1 MHMRLARRSL
11 LALLKPVVAVWYA
24 TCSSLP
30 LLVAGSSPTGL
41 HEHQAHFLATAK
53 TGSKSDV
60 LSNKDTIAVQHHEQA
75 WPWSQN
81 TASPDK
87 PKKPVEP
94 ANITMKYDGID
105 PHSMV
110 HHNTKTMTSDWQKEV
125 PGYKGFN
132 SSDGSKSGAVLLRPA
147 VKVIAT
153 LVTVAILGQI

>member
-30 LLVAGSSPTGL
+30 LLVAGSSPTNL
-41 HEHQAHFLATAK
+41 HEHQAYFLATAK

-60 LSNKDTIAVQHHEQA
+60 FSNDTIAIQQHEQA

-81 TASPDK
+81 TASAEK
-87 PKKPVEP
+87 PKKPVEA

-105 PHSMV
+105 PHSKV
-110 HHNTKTMTSDWQKEV
+110 HHQGKTMTSDWQKEV

-132 SSDGSKSGAVLLRPA
+132 SSDGSKSGAALLRPA
-147 VKVIAT
+147 VNVIAT